1 MQDFFKKMIKS
12 PIKINNYKMKHMTTR
27 EELFANSSD
36 KIIDKK
42 GFSFKSFKTDKERLK
57 SYIQNKEI
65 KYDNGG
71 VRGENKKLKK
81 IFLEVND
88 DFKNKNDIKKLFH
101 VFTHNHNDELDDEE
115 RLFYEKLRYN
125 QLIMNDINNYDK
137 YEDDNYNIFYNKND
151 VLKIINNPSLKEE
164 DKYKKLLH
172 NKIYNERK
180 HFLFLRKLKLKHLNK
195 LKKLNKTNS
204 NFFPKKTNF
213 KAIENLSLFKS
224 PIIKHKINKTLSS
237 NEINKEDNCN
247 RKNIYNKTTSQFLKF
262 RKIQR
267 DSDDNIRKYTLEMN
281 LEDIKNHSKNFLKIF
296 SSKNPLDDVSLRK
309 EIVGINPL
317 LFQYNMNYIKN
328 VNKRIGR
335 DISSE
340 DKIISLRK
348 MAFEKKK
355 KNDALK
361 YENSFLKMIK
371 QNEDM
376 LIEGQIFKNTNIDKL
391 ANKLLRKCNW
401 KPEIIKTKE
410 KNII

>member
-1 MQDFFKKMIKS
+1 MQDFFKKMIKN

-101 VFTHNHNDELDDEE
+101 VFTHNHNDELDDKE

-180 HFLFLRKLKLKHLNK
+180 HFLFLRKLKLKYLNK

-296 SSKNPLDDVSLRK
+296 SSKNPFDDVSLRK

-328 VNKRIGR
+328 VNKKIER

-355 KNDALK
+355 KNDAIK

-376 LIEGQIFKNTNIDKL
+376 LIEGHIFKNTNIDKL

-410 KNII
+410 KNI